1 MYNANSWPA
10 LAQMLSE
17 LEDGNSTLAT
27 AFLDRWEYDPT
38 LPCPITSKPS
48 SDEVMWMVICGDS
61 YDAPQP
67 DGLKWWVDLWEE
79 MTSKSWIA
87 GDLRFYSVFPCRHF
101 SDYWTPA
108 EVYRGDLNH
117 TLKNPVL
124 LIAETYDPATP

>member
-1 MYNANSWPA
+1 MANAITWPA
-10 LAQMLSE
+10 LAQMLYE

-27 AFLDRWEYDPT
+27 AFLDHWEYDPT
-38 LPCPITSKPS
+38 LPCPMFSKPS
-48 SDEVMWMVICGDS
+48 SDELEMMVVCGDS

-67 DGLKWWVDLWEE
+67 DGLQWWVELWAD

-87 GDLRFYSVFPCRHF
+87 GNSRFYSVFPCRHF
-101 SDYWTPA
+101 TDYWEPA
-108 EVYRGDLNH
+108 EVYRGGLNQ